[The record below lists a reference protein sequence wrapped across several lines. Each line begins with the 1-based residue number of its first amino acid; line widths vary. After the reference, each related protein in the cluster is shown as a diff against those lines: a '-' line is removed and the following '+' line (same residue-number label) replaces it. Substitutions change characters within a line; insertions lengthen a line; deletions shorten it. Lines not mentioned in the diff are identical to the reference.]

1 MQDKEGGEE
10 MDYEKEIRQLKES
23 NMYIE
28 KQVHLI
34 TKTLR
39 IFAWSAFGNAITVLL
54 LAINLLIIVRQW

>member
-1 MQDKEGGEE
+1 
-10 MDYEKEIRQLKES
+10 MDYEKEIRKLKES
-23 NMYIE
+23 NTYIE

-39 IFAWSAFGNAITVLL
+39 TFAWSAFGNAITVLL

>member
-1 MQDKEGGEE
+1 
-10 MDYEKEIRQLKES
+10 MDFEKEIRRLKES
-23 NMYIE
+23 NMHIE

-39 IFAWSAFGNAITVLL
+39 TFAWSALGNTITVSL